1 MRIIK
6 GHFKRWQIAG
16 DHPEAEALA
25 GKLGIHPLVG
35 QVLCRRGLTDPQEAA
50 RFFKPKLTDLHDP
63 ALLPGCDRAAR
74 RLIHALNENEPI
86 VIYGDYDVDGITA
99 SAILYHTLKTLKPQ
113 ATPRLYVPHRIEE
126 GYGLNSSAI
135 EKLADE
141 GAKVIITVDCGIT
154 ALESA
159 RIALEKGVDL
169 IITDHH
175 EFQEE
180 LPGAHALVHP
190 RIGHAANGEQGADYP
205 FGHLCGAGV
214 AYKLAWQLCRVWCGG
229 ERVSRNLSE
238 LLVNLLPLAALGTVA
253 DVSSLTGENRTL
265 VQHGLKRVKHT
276 PFVGL
281 NALIDASNLRDEKI
295 DAFHVGFRLGPR
307 LNACG
312 RLDHADQ
319 AVRLLTN
326 ADETEARKIASEL
339 NRHNM
344 ERQRQ
349 EKEIFAQALD
359 RARAMGFD
367 QPEVR
372 GIVLAQEGW
381 HAGVVGIVC
390 SRLVEELGRP
400 TILLSVND
408 GAAHGSGRSI
418 PGFDL
423 HEAITACSEGLTSF
437 GGHAMA
443 AGMKMPLEGVD
454 RFRRAFIEY
463 TSRKISIDDLAPL
476 LILDG
481 QAQLDHL
488 SLDVH
493 DHLEHLAPFGH
504 SNPSPI
510 FLLQNITVSQP
521 RAIGAGGKHLSFFAR
536 QETQLVR
543 CIAWGMGEMAAKIPA
558 GSKVHLAAHLK
569 RNEFRGEAKLE
580 LEVKDL
586 AIAR

>member
-1 MRIIK
+1 MPTIK
-6 GHFKRWQIAG
+6 GHFKRWQIAEE
-16 DHPEAEALA
+16 HPEAEALA
-25 GKLGIHPLVG
+25 GKLGVHPLLG
-35 QVLCRRGLTDPQEAA
+35 QVLCRRGLTDPQEAD
-50 RFFKPKLTDLHDP
+50 RFFKPRLNDLYDP

-74 RLIHALNENEPI
+74 RMIRALNEDEPI

-99 SAILYHTLKTLKPQ
+99 SAILYHTLKTLKP
-113 ATPRLYVPHRIEE
+113 AASPRLYVPHRIEE
-126 GYGLNSSAI
+126 GYGLNSAAI
-135 EKLADE
+135 EKLAAE
-141 GAKVIITVDCGIT
+141 GAKVIVTVDCGIT
-154 ALESA
+154 ALEAA
-159 RIALEKGVDL
+159 RIARERGVDL

-175 EFQEE
+175 EFGSE
-180 LPGAHALVHP
+180 LPAAHALVHP
-190 RIGHAANGEQGADYP
+190 RIGHAANGEQGVDYP

-214 AYKLAWQLCRVWCGG
+214 AYKLAWQLCRVWCGS
-229 ERVSRNLSE
+229 ERVSKNCSE

-276 PFVGL
+276 PFIGL

-319 AVRLLTN
+319 AVRLLTY
-326 ADETEARKIASEL
+326 ADEPEARKIASEL

-349 EKEIFAQALD
+349 EKEIFAQALE

-367 QPEVR
+367 QPDVR
-372 GIVLAQEGW
+372 GIVLAEEGW

-400 TILLSVND
+400 TILLSVTD

-423 HEAITACSEGLTSF
+423 HEAISACSQGLTSF

-443 AGMKMPLEGVD
+443 AGMKLPLEGVES
-454 RFRRAFIEY
+454 FRRAFIEY

-481 QAQLDHL
+481 QAELDSLSMEILNHL
-488 SLDVH
+488 D
-493 DHLEHLAPFGH
+493 HLAPFGH
-504 SNPSPI
+504 SNPMPL
-510 FLLQNITVSQP
+510 FLLKNVVLSQA
-521 RAIGAGGKHLSFFAR
+521 RAIGAGGKHLSFFAKQQTR
-536 QETQLVR
+536 MVR
-543 CIAWGMGEMAAKIPA
+543 CIAWGMGELASDLPS
-558 GSKVHLAAHLK
+558 GSRVHLAAHLK
-569 RNEFRGEAKLE
+569 KNEFRGDVNLE
-580 LEVKDL
+580 LEVKDF